1 VSPKLSCASCADPSN
16 VRTIADR
23 RPPGVDPHDAFAC
36 CRRLKT
42 ARGLFVCGNNFSGSV
57 AARCSI
63 LHRHFSTDTALR
75 EVNVTLRSASGMP
88 VYRIYKLNAL
98 GHVTGHALVLICEK
112 DADVVRKV
120 ESLVD
125 GHDVEILEGARLVG
139 RVKSV
144 AGYPTNQARPPMP
157 SSADAG

>member
-1 VSPKLSCASCADPSN
+1 
-16 VRTIADR
+16 
-23 RPPGVDPHDAFAC
+23 
-36 CRRLKT
+36 
-42 ARGLFVCGNNFSGSV
+42 
-57 AARCSI
+57 
-63 LHRHFSTDTALR
+63 
-75 EVNVTLRSASGMP
+75 MP

-144 AGYPTNQARPPMP
+144 ARYPSNQGRGRCRVAPMP
-157 SSADAG
+157 VSRVFRRVFRG

>member
-1 VSPKLSCASCADPSN
+1 MFNFAQTLFN
-16 VRTIADR
+16 R
-23 RPPGVDPHDAFAC
+23 RGI
-36 CRRLKT
+36 T
-42 ARGLFVCGNNFSGSV
+42 RGQ
-57 AARCSI
+57 
-63 LHRHFSTDTALR
+63 
-75 EVNVTLRSASGMP
+75 VTLWSAFGMP

-144 AGYPTNQARPPMP
+144 ARYPSNQGRPPMP
-157 SSADAG
+157 SSADVG